1 MNAFNCWICNSPK
14 TKKIKIGLDK
24 NILPKDFNITDDRY
38 GITLPIYRCLECK
51 FEFCPENID
60 LNSMYKNMEDVSYV
74 ETSKS
79 RSIQAKK
86 IAKYSD
92 QFLKENSKIL
102 DVGCGSGL
110 LVKAFNDLNH
120 ESYGLEPSNFLANE
134 GIKNNLKIYQ
144 GTLEDFSFSNEF
156 SFISLIDVI
165 EHVQNPVELLNLVQ
179 EALNKDGYLLV
190 ITPRRDSFFRFL
202 LGFKWWH
209 YRIAHVG
216 YFSKANLIKILKNSG
231 FEIVDYKY
239 ATWFLPL
246 DYILNRFLK
255 YFPFINFRFNFSKE
269 ISLPINLLD
278 SSMVL
283 AKKVQKS

>member
-1 MNAFNCWICNSPK
+1 MSTFNCWVCNSPK
-14 TKKIKIGLDK
+14 TKKIKSGLDK
-24 NILPKDFNITDDRY
+24 NISPKDFNITDDRY
-38 GITLPIYRCLECK
+38 GTTLPIYRCLECN
-51 FEFCPENID
+51 FEFCPETID
-60 LNSMYKNMEDVSYV
+60 LNSMYKNMEDESYV

-92 QFLKENSKIL
+92 KFLKGDSKLL

-110 LVKAFNDLNH
+110 LVKAFDDLNY
-120 ESYGLEPSNFLANE
+120 ESYGLEPSSFLFNE
-134 GIKNNLKIYQ
+134 GIRNNLKLYQ

-165 EHVQNPVELLNLVQ
+165 EHVQNPRKLLHNIQ
-179 EALNKDGYLLV
+179 EALNEDGYLLV

-209 YRIAHVG
+209 YRIAHVS
-216 YFSKANLIKILKNSG
+216 YFSKVNLIEILKNSG
-231 FEIVDYKY
+231 FDVVDYNY

>member
-216 YFSKANLIKILKNSG
+216 YFSKANLIKNFK
-231 FEIVDYKY
+231 E
-239 ATWFLPL
+239 
-246 DYILNRFLK
+246 
-255 YFPFINFRFNFSKE
+255 FRF
-269 ISLPINLLD
+269 
-278 SSMVL
+278 
-283 AKKVQKS
+283 

>member
-1 MNAFNCWICNSPK
+1 MSAFNCWICNSPK

-24 NILPKDFNITDDRY
+24 NVLPKDFNITDDRY
-38 GITLPIYRCLECK
+38 GTTLPIYRCLECK

-92 QFLKENSKIL
+92 KFLKENSKLL

-120 ESYGLEPSNFLANE
+120 ESYGLEPSNFLSNE

-231 FEIVDYKY
+231 FDIVDYKY

>member
-1 MNAFNCWICNSPK
+1 MSTFNCWVCSSSK
-14 TKKIKIGLDK
+14 TKKIKSGLDK

-38 GITLPIYRCLECK
+38 GTTLPIYRCLECN
-51 FEFCPENID
+51 FEFCPETID
-60 LNSMYKNMEDVSYV
+60 LNNMYKNMEDESYV

-92 QFLKENSKIL
+92 KFLKENSKLL

-110 LVKAFNDLNH
+110 LVKAFDDLNY
-120 ESYGLEPSNFLANE
+120 ESYGLEPSSFLFNE
-134 GIKNNLKIYQ
+134 GIRNNLKLYQ

-165 EHVQNPVELLNLVQ
+165 EHVQNPGKLLNNIQ
-179 EALNKDGYLLV
+179 EALNEDGYLLV

-216 YFSKANLIKILKNSG
+216 YFSKVNLIEILKNSG
-231 FEIVDYKY
+231 FDVVDYNY

-246 DYILNRFLK
+246 DYILNRLLK

-283 AKKVQKS
+283 AKKVQKP

>member
-1 MNAFNCWICNSPK
+1 MNTYNCWICKSSK
-14 TKKIKIGLDK
+14 IKKIKNGIDK
-24 NILPKDFNITDDRY
+24 NISPTDFNITDDQY
-38 GITLPIYRCLECK
+38 GITLPIYRCLQCNY
-51 FEFCPENID
+51 EFCPENID
-60 LNSMYKNMEDVSYV
+60 LHSMYENMEDDSYI

-92 QFLKENSKIL
+92 KFLKENSKLL

-110 LVKAFNDLNH
+110 LVKAFKDLNH
-120 ESYGLEPSNFLANE
+120 ESYGLEPSNFLASE
-134 GIKNNLKIYQ
+134 GMKDNLNLYQ
-144 GTLEDFSFSNEF
+144 GTLEDFNFSNEF

-165 EHVQNPVELLNLVQ
+165 EHVQNPRKLLNLIQ
-179 EALNKDGYLLV
+179 EALNENGYLLV

-216 YFSKANLIKILKNSG
+216 YFSKVNLIEILKYSG
-231 FEIVDYKY
+231 FDVVDYKF

-246 DYILNRFLK
+246 DYILNRFLR
-255 YFPFINFRFNFSKE
+255 YFPFINFRFSFDKE

-283 AKKVQKS
+283 AKKVKKS